1 MLKLAFLP
9 YFTMFLVKKEA
20 HRGRKIKV
28 AGLLSQRLLEKIQNG
43 GRRFT
48 LD

>member
-1 MLKLAFLP
+1 MLSPGVDHGL
-9 YFTMFLVKKEA
+9 
-20 HRGRKIKV
+20 KIKV
-28 AGLLSQRLLEKIQNG
+28 AGLLGQLFLEKIQNV

>member
-1 MLKLAFLP
+1 MEPNPPPGAD
-9 YFTMFLVKKEA
+9 
-20 HRGRKIKV
+20 HGRKIKV
-28 AGLLSQRLLEKIQNG
+28 AGLLGQLLLEKIQNG

>member
-1 MLKLAFLP
+1 MLPPGADLGHK
-9 YFTMFLVKKEA
+9 T
-20 HRGRKIKV
+20 KV
-28 AGLLSQRLLEKIQNG
+28 AGLLGLRFLKKIQNG